1 MKNNGTKW
9 DLSKSPE
16 VVHAMIRDAF
26 DIVAVVGVSAGAVV
40 VLTLA
45 CALVSM

>member
-26 DIVAVVGVSAGAVV
+26 DIVAVVGVSAGDEHGFDKTAF
-40 VLTLA
+40 TA
-45 CALVSM
+45 